1 MTVTD
6 RKVLCKRGE
15 GGVHITEVLLIIIGL
30 AYITNLLEKSIG
42 FNEAHKSMLT
52 DGISQT
58 YKPCSLR

>member
-1 MTVTD
+1 MTD

-42 FNEAHKSMLT
+42 FNEAHNPVLT